1 MKYDEFVM
9 ALIMLGFEKI
19 SSDKETNRLMS
30 SFKSKTD
37 YGMTIWVGVSRMLP
51 EPSAVRI
58 YIQSTEV
65 NAGPDYIYKETIR
78 QLTKKLSK

>member
-9 ALIMLGFEKI
+9 ALIMLGFEKVLD
-19 SSDKETNRLMS
+19 DKDTDRLRATFS
-30 SFKSKTD
+30 VKTD
-37 YGMTIWVGVSRMLP
+37 KGWNIWVGITRMLP